1 MQRILSRARQIQPKH
16 AALFL
21 VIAALVVAIVYLT
34 GREAAVDQHVEA
46 AEVVVQER
54 PAEPPQQDEGDDG
67 EATAE
72 PLTLT
77 LSAPQI
83 CEAQHPRG
91 GWAHGLAYDEDG
103 NRQDIVADA
112 WWYWGAEG
120 TVEAAWAV
128 SGGDG
133 SYTVTIAGEAYTGAS
148 GTAEVSCAL
157 QHGPVIDHPEH
168 GRTYADDDKP
178 LVDSGLK
185 TIRATVTDSTGATA
199 EATADVY
206 VILVLEDSDHV
217 MKSGE
222 TYRVRGW
229 LVTVPDGID
238 IDSHRGVEEVTCVNI
253 RADGT
258 VDKSINC
265 EDSFHLA
272 WTAPEYYAYL
282 SLGMTSGEE
291 SGRTIWWLDNVDASD
306 ESAVAAA
313 RALYREVDA
322 KLSDLAAS
330 VGQPPKFARE

>member
-1 MQRILSRARQIQPKH
+1 MQRILRQAKQIKPKH

-21 VIAALVVAIVYLT
+21 VVTALVVAIVYLT
-34 GREAAVDQHVEA
+34 SREAAVDQHVEA
-46 AEVVVQER
+46 AEAVVVQER

-91 GWAHGLAYDEDG
+91 GSAGAIG
-103 NRQDIVADA
+103 
-112 WWYWGAEG
+112 WWYWGTEG
-120 TVEAAWAV
+120 TVEVAWQT
-128 SGGDG
+128 SGGDAP
-133 SYTVTIAGEAYTGAS
+133 YTVTIAGEAHTGAS

-157 QHGPVIDHPEH
+157 QHGPTINRPEH
-168 GRTYADDDKP
+168 GRTYADKDKP
-178 LVDSGLK
+178 VVDSGLK
-185 TIRATVTDSTGATA
+185 TINATATDSTGATA

-206 VILVLEDSDHV
+206 VILVLEDSAHV

-238 IDSHRGVEEVTCVNI
+238 IDSHRGVEEVTCVNT